1 MRLSDKDLKFVKDW
15 GVKRKGKWQYGLG
28 VVVQIVL
35 FAITY
40 KVAVTYVTTA
50 MFGPD
55 DLLQYGIL
63 GLVLGI
69 LIALVKFRRNEKR
82 FKKLTH

>member
-1 MRLSDKDLKFVKDW
+1 MRWSEKDRKFVKDW
-15 GVKRKGKWQYGLG
+15 EVKRKGKWQYGLG
-28 VVVQIVL
+28 IVLQVVL

-50 MFGPD
+50 MFGAD
-55 DLLQYGIL
+55 DLLQYGIF

-69 LIALVKFRRNEKR
+69 VIAFVNYRRNEKR
-82 FKKLTH
+82 YKKLTA